1 MPIAGLVGR
10 FYRHSWCDVDVV
22 PSASSSLKFVMV
34 HSKHRM
40 KVQPP
45 VKRYESAQSNSMA
58 EPFVRK
64 MSRAYSVANL
74 VLSAAVILR

>member
-1 MPIAGLVGR
+1 
-10 FYRHSWCDVDVV
+10 
-22 PSASSSLKFVMV
+22 MV